1 MKYLGTR
8 NEQYDPV
15 VTQDINNKE
24 NAISSTGV
32 TTSIEDTDYVVMYEQ
47 QSSKTWRI
55 RWSEIK
61 SKIETFIRA
70 AFKTT
75 PLPLDSGGT
84 GATTAA
90 GARSAI
96 GAGTSNFSG
105 SYTDLSDKPTI
116 PSKTSEL
123 QNDSGFL
130 TQHQDISGKQDKA
143 TLEQDVA
150 AKGFTKNTGTY
161 SKPAGGIPKTD
172 LSDAVQASLGKADTA
187 LQTAPVTSVNG
198 KTGAVTLT
206 SDEILLDSEHTNT
219 VGSELALKQMK
230 TGNLAVMTDDIAT
243 DDSIPIYDKSST
255 SNVRVFWSKI
265 ISTIRTALFGSSNGF
280 LKADGSGVISASKIN
295 TSDMNDGVVTKSKLA
310 ADVLRETCIDYPYNS
325 PLFALANDGKTLFI
339 WASAEITQ
347 SIGAESFAEL
357 PDGYSVTVTLTGG
370 GNAYK
375 IQFQDVSVFDTTT
388 KTWGATNIVELSNV
402 GDIVTFVKASNVSSN
417 GIFLMSGNRNFLT
430 ISKLRGEGDANTYY
444 HAIDFSSHQKDTVD
458 FYEYHALWNFY
469 QNQAAD
475 NSSRILVGA
484 ITPTGYQGNAQLSGA
499 PTAPTPD
506 RTNTGDRIA
515 TTQFV
520 HNRLFTSFTSVPLHP
535 ATGACTFPWGGN
547 NADKNGLFV
556 HICAYIEV
564 SKDLGGVDEVVTG
577 CPAPITGQVKVM
589 FWHINT
595 LKFVALG
602 YLTSDGKIT
611 MSYDGALTKG
621 ERYYIMAWYVTSAL

>member
-8 NEQYDPV
+8 SKQYDPV

-32 TTSIEDTDYVVMYEQ
+32 TTSIKDTDYVVMYEQ

-75 PLPLDSGGT
+75 PLPLDCGGT

-90 GARSAI
+90 GARAAI

-105 SYTDLSDKPTI
+105 SYTDLSNPPTI
-116 PSKTSEL
+116 PSKTSQL

-143 TLEQDVA
+143 TLEADVA

-172 LSDAVQASLGKADTA
+172 LSDSVQASLGKADTA

-198 KTGAVTLT
+198 KTGAVSLGAADVGAI
-206 SDEILLDSEHTNT
+206 SSAAGSVGTNNM
-219 VGSELALKQMK
+219 A
-230 TGNLAVMTDDIAT
+230 
-243 DDSIPIYDKSST
+243 
-255 SNVRVFWSKI
+255 
-265 ISTIRTALFGSSNGF
+265 
-280 LKADGSGVISASKIN
+280 
-295 TSDMNDGVVTKSKLA
+295 DGVVTKAKLNG
-310 ADVLRETCIDYPYNS
+310 T
-325 PLFALANDGKTLFI
+325 ALNTTFVGWGQSDNIFIEANNGKTLLV
-339 WASAEITQ
+339 WCSQ
-347 SIGAESFAEL
+347 SVTHTLSQTDFAAL
-357 PDGYSVTVTLTGG
+357 SDGWSVTVMVTGG
-370 GNAYK
+370 GGVYAW
-375 IQFQDVSVFDTTT
+375 QFGDISVFDTIRKVWAGGNQRIRFSQT
-388 KTWGATNIVELSNV
+388 
-402 GDIVTFVKASNVSSN
+402 GDTVTFTKCASLTDN
-417 GIFLMSGNRNFLT
+417 GALVLSGSPNFT
-430 ISKLRGEGDANTYY
+430 HIDKIRGEGDADVYY
-444 HAIDFSSHQKDTVD
+444 HGIDFSGPSKDTVD
-458 FYEYHALWNFY
+458 FYEYGARWNFY

-475 NSSRILVGA
+475 NSSRNLVGA
-484 ITPTGYQGNAQLSGA
+484 ITPTGYQGNAQLSGT

-506 RTNTGDRIA
+506 RANSSDRIA

-520 HNRLFTSFTSVPLHP
+520 YDRVFSPWSKVPLHP

-547 NADKNGLFV
+547 DAVKAGLFV
-556 HICAYIEV
+556 HICAYIEA
-564 SKDLGGVDEVVTG
+564 SKDLGSVDEVITG
-577 CPAPITGQVKVM
+577 CPAPLTGQVKVM
-589 FWHINT
+589 FWHLNT

-602 YLTSDGKIT
+602 NLNSDGKVT
-611 MSYDGALTKG
+611 MSYDGGLTKG
-621 ERYYIMAWYVTSAL
+621 QRYYIMAWYVTSVL

>member
-1 MKYLGTR
+1 MRYLGTR
-8 NEQYDPV
+8 RKQYDPV

-24 NAISSTGV
+24 NAISSTGLS
-32 TTSIEDTDYVVMYEQ
+32 TSIADTDTLVMYET

-70 AFKTT
+70 AFKKT

-90 GARSAI
+90 GARAAI

-105 SYTDLSDKPTI
+105 SYTDLSNKPTI

-143 TLEQDVA
+143 TLEADVA

-172 LSDAVQASLGKADTA
+172 LSESVQASLGKADTA
-187 LQTAPVTSVNG
+187 LQSAPVTSVNG
-198 KTGAVTLT
+198 KTGAVSLGAADVGAI
-206 SDEILLDSEHTNT
+206 SSAAGSVGTNNM
-219 VGSELALKQMK
+219 A
-230 TGNLAVMTDDIAT
+230 
-243 DDSIPIYDKSST
+243 
-255 SNVRVFWSKI
+255 
-265 ISTIRTALFGSSNGF
+265 
-280 LKADGSGVISASKIN
+280 
-295 TSDMNDGVVTKSKLA
+295 DGVVTKSKLA
-310 ADVLRETCIDYPYNS
+310 ADVLRETCIDYLYNS
-325 PLFALANDGKTLFI
+325 PLFALANDGKTLFV
-339 WASAEITQ
+339 WATAGITQ
-347 SIGAESFAEL
+347 TIGAQAFAEL
-357 PDGYSVTVTLTGG
+357 PDGYSVTVTLSGG
-370 GNAYK
+370 GNTYK
-375 IQFQDVSVFDTTT
+375 IQLQDVSVFDTTT
-388 KTWGATNIVELSNV
+388 KSWQSGSTIELSNT
-402 GDIVTFVKASNVSSN
+402 GDIVTFVKVSNVGE
-417 GIFLMSGNRNFLT
+417 GIFLVSGNRNFLS
-430 ISKLRGEGDANTYY
+430 ISKLRGEGNADTYY
-444 HAIDFSSHQKDTVD
+444 HAIDMSSPTKDTVD
-458 FYEYHALWNFY
+458 FYESHAQWNFY
-469 QNQAAD
+469 QNQTAD
-475 NSSRILVGA
+475 NSSRTLVGA

-520 HNRLFTSFTSVPLHP
+520 YDRVFTPRAKIPLQP

-547 NADKNGLFV
+547 NADREGLFI
-556 HICAYIEV
+556 HICAYIEA
-564 SKDLGGVDEVVTG
+564 SKDLGSTDEVVTG
-577 CPAPITGQVKVM
+577 CPAPLTGQVKVM
-589 FWHINT
+589 FWHLNT

-602 YLTSDGKIT
+602 NLNSEGKIT
-611 MSYDGALTKG
+611 MSYDGGLTKG

>member
-8 NEQYDPV
+8 SKQYDPV

-90 GARSAI
+90 GAREAI

-161 SKPAGGIPKTD
+161 SKPAAGIPKTD
-172 LSDAVQASLGKADTA
+172 LSDSVQASLEKADTA

-198 KTGAVTLT
+198 KTGAVSLGAADVGAI
-206 SDEILLDSEHTNT
+206 SSAAGSVGTNNM
-219 VGSELALKQMK
+219 A
-230 TGNLAVMTDDIAT
+230 
-243 DDSIPIYDKSST
+243 
-255 SNVRVFWSKI
+255 
-265 ISTIRTALFGSSNGF
+265 
-280 LKADGSGVISASKIN
+280 
-295 TSDMNDGVVTKSKLA
+295 DGVVTKAKLNG
-310 ADVLRETCIDYPYNS
+310 T
-325 PLFALANDGKTLFI
+325 ALNTTFVGWGQSDNIFIEANNGKTLLV
-339 WASAEITQ
+339 WCSQ
-347 SIGAESFAEL
+347 SVTHTLSQTDFAAL
-357 PDGYSVTVTLTGG
+357 SDGWSVTVMVTGG
-370 GNAYK
+370 GGVYAW
-375 IQFQDVSVFDTTT
+375 QFGDISVFDTIRKVWSGGNQRIRFSQT
-388 KTWGATNIVELSNV
+388 
-402 GDIVTFVKASNVSSN
+402 GDTVTFTKCASLTDN
-417 GIFLMSGNRNFLT
+417 GALVLSGSPNFT
-430 ISKLRGEGDANTYY
+430 HIDKIRGEGDADVYY
-444 HAIDFSSHQKDTVD
+444 HGIDFSGPSKDTVD
-458 FYEYHALWNFY
+458 FYEYGARWNFY

-484 ITPTGYQGNAQLSGA
+484 ITPTGYQGNAQLSGE

-506 RTNTGDRIA
+506 RTTRSDRIA
-515 TTQFV
+515 TTNFV
-520 HNRLFTSFTSVPLHP
+520 YDRVFTPWKEVPLQP
-535 ATGACTFPWGGN
+535 AAGACTFPWGSN
-547 NADKNGLFV
+547 NAKQEGLFV
-556 HICAYIEV
+556 HICAYIEA
-564 SKDLGGVDEVVTG
+564 SKDLGAVDEVLTG
-577 CPAPITGQVKVM
+577 CPAPLTGQVKVM
-589 FWHINT
+589 FWHLNT

-602 YLTSDGKIT
+602 NLNGDGKIT
-611 MSYDGALTKG
+611 MSYDGGLTKG
-621 ERYYIMAWYVTSAL
+621 QRYYIMAWYVTSAL

>member
-8 NEQYDPV
+8 SKQYDPV

-90 GARSAI
+90 GAREAI

-161 SKPAGGIPKTD
+161 SKPAAGIPKTD
-172 LSDAVQASLGKADTA
+172 LSDSVQASLEKADTA

-198 KTGAVTLT
+198 KTGAVSLGAADVGAI
-206 SDEILLDSEHTNT
+206 SSAAGSVGTNNM
-219 VGSELALKQMK
+219 A
-230 TGNLAVMTDDIAT
+230 
-243 DDSIPIYDKSST
+243 
-255 SNVRVFWSKI
+255 
-265 ISTIRTALFGSSNGF
+265 
-280 LKADGSGVISASKIN
+280 
-295 TSDMNDGVVTKSKLA
+295 DGVVTKAKLNG
-310 ADVLRETCIDYPYNS
+310 T
-325 PLFALANDGKTLFI
+325 ALNTTFVGWGQSDNIFIEANNGKTLLV
-339 WASAEITQ
+339 WCSQ
-347 SIGAESFAEL
+347 SVTHTLSQTDFAAL
-357 PDGYSVTVTLTGG
+357 SDGWSVTVMVTGG
-370 GNAYK
+370 GGVYAW
-375 IQFQDVSVFDTTT
+375 QFGDISVFDTIRKVWSGGNQRIRFSQT
-388 KTWGATNIVELSNV
+388 
-402 GDIVTFVKASNVSSN
+402 GDTVTFTKCASLTDN
-417 GIFLMSGNRNFLT
+417 GALVLSGSPNFT
-430 ISKLRGEGDANTYY
+430 HIDKIRGEGDADVYY
-444 HAIDFSSHQKDTVD
+444 HGIDFSGPSKDTVD
-458 FYEYHALWNFY
+458 FYEYGARWNFY

-484 ITPTGYQGNAQLSGA
+484 ITPTGYQGNAQLSGE

-506 RTNTGDRIA
+506 RTTRSDRIA
-515 TTQFV
+515 TTNFV
-520 HNRLFTSFTSVPLHP
+520 YDRVFTPWKQAPLQP
-535 ATGACTFPWGGN
+535 AAGACTFPWGSN
-547 NADKNGLFV
+547 NATQEGLFV
-556 HICAYIEV
+556 HICAYIEA
-564 SKDLGGVDEVVTG
+564 SKDLGAVDEVLTG
-577 CPAPITGQVKVM
+577 CPAPLTGQVKVM
-589 FWHINT
+589 FWHLNT

-602 YLTSDGKIT
+602 NLNGDGKIT
-611 MSYDGALTKG
+611 MSYDGGLTKG
-621 ERYYIMAWYVTSAL
+621 QRYYIMAWYVTSAL

>member
-8 NEQYDPV
+8 SKQYDPV

-90 GARSAI
+90 GAREAI

-143 TLEQDVA
+143 TLEADVA

-161 SKPAGGIPKTD
+161 SKPAAGIPKTD
-172 LSDAVQASLGKADTA
+172 LSDSVQASLEKADTA

-198 KTGAVTLT
+198 KTGAVSLGAADVGAI
-206 SDEILLDSEHTNT
+206 SSAAGSVGTNNM
-219 VGSELALKQMK
+219 A
-230 TGNLAVMTDDIAT
+230 
-243 DDSIPIYDKSST
+243 
-255 SNVRVFWSKI
+255 
-265 ISTIRTALFGSSNGF
+265 
-280 LKADGSGVISASKIN
+280 
-295 TSDMNDGVVTKSKLA
+295 DGVVTKAKLNG
-310 ADVLRETCIDYPYNS
+310 T
-325 PLFALANDGKTLFI
+325 ALNTTFVGWGQSDNIFIEANNGKTLLV
-339 WASAEITQ
+339 WCSQ
-347 SIGAESFAEL
+347 SVTHTLSQTDFAAL
-357 PDGYSVTVTLTGG
+357 SDGWSVTVMVTGG
-370 GNAYK
+370 GGVYAW
-375 IQFQDVSVFDTTT
+375 QFGDISVFDTIRKVWSGGNQRIRFSQT
-388 KTWGATNIVELSNV
+388 
-402 GDIVTFVKASNVSSN
+402 GDTVTFTKCASLTDN
-417 GIFLMSGNRNFLT
+417 GALVLSGSPNFT
-430 ISKLRGEGDANTYY
+430 HIDKIRGEGDADVYY
-444 HAIDFSSHQKDTVD
+444 HGIDFSGPSKDTVD
-458 FYEYHALWNFY
+458 FYEYGARWNFY

-484 ITPTGYQGNAQLSGA
+484 ITPTGYQGNAQLSGE

-506 RTNTGDRIA
+506 RTTRSDRIA
-515 TTQFV
+515 TTNFV
-520 HNRLFTSFTSVPLHP
+520 YDRVFTPWKQAPLQP
-535 ATGACTFPWGGN
+535 AAGACTFPWGSN
-547 NADKNGLFV
+547 NATQEGLFV
-556 HICAYIEV
+556 HICAYIEA
-564 SKDLGGVDEVVTG
+564 SKDLGAVDEVLTG
-577 CPAPITGQVKVM
+577 CPAPLTGQVKVM
-589 FWHINT
+589 FWHLNT

-602 YLTSDGKIT
+602 NLNGDGKIT
-611 MSYDGALTKG
+611 MSYDGGLTKG
-621 ERYYIMAWYVTSAL
+621 QRYYIMAWYVTSAL